1 MTLESLF
8 FELLQVTVNHRSQL
22 SVIPTSEE
30 WVKLGRISDKQSL
43 TGVVLHGINKLPEEQ
58 RPPKGLLLD
67 WIGQSIIIR
76 ERNLQV
82 TRACKKLVAS
92 FAQAGFKTCILKGQS
107 NHAYYIEDTGSLRI
121 CGDVDVWV
129 VPDKRKGDKED
140 AKRVLKYVYKN
151 FQVESLCWLHIEL
164 KPIESVPVEIHLRP
178 SFFNS
183 PLRNKRLLR
192 YLDFE
197 KVVCQKDIDGVPL
210 PVLKAEYDVVFQLNH
225 LYRHLLDE
233 GIGLRQVVDYYYL
246 LMSFEKYDM
255 QDVVTVIKKMGMW
268 KFAGALMYVMQ
279 VVLAMKREYMICEPL
294 EKEGRFLLYEI
305 MTAGNFGHYDPRMT
319 AINVKKGRFSYQ
331 VKHALRRI
339 KRNMRFLCSYPE
351 EVIWEPF
358 ARVSHWGWKLNIGLG
373 WLPRSRK

>member
-8 FELLQVTVNHRSQL
+8 FELLHVTVGNRSQL

-30 WVKLGRISDKQSL
+30 WIELRRISGKQSL
-43 TGVVLHGINKLPEEQ
+43 TGIILNGIEKLSEGQ
-58 RPPKGLLLD
+58 KPPKGLLLD
-67 WIGQSIIIR
+67 WIGQSIMIR

-82 TRACKKLVAS
+82 TNVCKKMVES
-92 FAQAGFKTCILKGQS
+92 FTQAGFKTCILKGQA
-107 NHAYYIEDTGSLRI
+107 NHAYYGEDTGSLRI
-121 CGDVDVWV
+121 CGDVDIWV
-129 VPDKRKGDKED
+129 VPEDRRGDKKD
-140 AKRVLKYVYKN
+140 VRRVLQYVCN
-151 FQVESLCWLHIEL
+151 SFQVESLCWLHIEL
-164 KPIESVPVEIHLRP
+164 KPIDSVPVEIHLRP

-183 PLRNKRLLR
+183 PVRNKRFLK
-192 YLDFE
+192 YFDFE
-197 KVVCQKDIDGVPL
+197 KVVCQKEIDGITL
-210 PVLKAEYDVVFQLNH
+210 PVLKAEYDVVFQMNH

-331 VKHALRRI
+331 VKHALWRR

-351 EVIWEPF
+351 EVIWEPV
-358 ARVSHWGWKLNIGLG
+358 ARINHWIWKLTL
-373 WLPRSRK
+373 